1 MEISISEGQNRVDV
15 VTVSG
20 RVDSATAPDLEKA
33 IRGLFDKNRHQI
45 VVDLAG
51 VEYMSSAGLR
61 TLVSSLKTAKS
72 RGGNVVVAQPSE
84 RAHEVIELAG
94 LNTVLAIY
102 DNLLDAVRVF

>member
-20 RVDSATAPDLEKA
+20 RVDSATAPELEKK
-33 IRGLFDKNRHQI
+33 IRELFDKRRHQI

-72 RGGNVVVAQPSE
+72 HGGNLVIAQPSA

-102 DNLLDAVRVF
+102 DNVVDAVRVF